1 MEDGRKAAL
10 VMASVFVLMAWSSP
24 WFEITATG
32 TYTEGLDREP
42 TIRTQYAIDNDQQT
56 FELSI
61 DNATPLLLYW
71 LQRED
76 VTPQS
81 EPQEQG
87 GQAPSESTEEEGAE
101 EPCSGSCMDWAR
113 TSLGLLMASFMASLV
128 AAASRPRLATKS
140 LAAAT
145 WMICLLFIAVAVPL
159 AAAADFGIFSGGEGE
174 SEGSSTGG
182 FDSETDDSVSVDQFA
197 HFSSDSG
204 GGVSAG
210 GLVFTYDSVGYDLGL
225 LEEDQR
231 QAVIDSPPGE
241 GEPGH
246 ESLIRFHGELVAG
259 PGAIVSWWFLSLP
272 LMAYLLKPGHAGDE
286 EE

>member
-10 VMASVFVLMAWSSP
+10 VLASLFVLMAWSSP

-32 TYTEGLDREP
+32 TYTEGLEREP

-81 EPQEQG
+81 ELHEQEGPTPQSPTQERD
-87 GQAPSESTEEEGAE
+87 TE
-101 EPCSGSCMDWAR
+101 EPCSGSCLDLAR
-113 TSLGLLMASFMASLV
+113 VSLGLLMASFMAALA
-128 AAASRPRLATKS
+128 AAASRPRMATKS
-140 LAAAT
+140 LAASA
-145 WMICLLFIAVAVPL
+145 WLICLLFIAVGVPL
-159 AAAADFGIFSGGEGE
+159 AAAADFGFFSGGEGE
-174 SEGSSTGG
+174 GGGSSTGG
-182 FDSETDDSVSVDQFA
+182 FDSDTDDSVSVDQFA

-204 GGVSAG
+204 GGVSTG

-259 PGAIVSWWFLSLP
+259 PGAIVSWWFLTLP
-272 LMAYLLKPGHAGDE
+272 LLVYSLKGGKASSE